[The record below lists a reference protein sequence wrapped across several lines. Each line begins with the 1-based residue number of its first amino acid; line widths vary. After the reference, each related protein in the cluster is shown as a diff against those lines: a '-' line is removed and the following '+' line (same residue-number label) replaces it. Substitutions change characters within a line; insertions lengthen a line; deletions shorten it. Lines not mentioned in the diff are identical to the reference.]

1 MTNFP
6 LFYAANMVAVSHS
19 NMAAVFNKK
28 SLLWG
33 PQNSLIIFML
43 KIVKGNIINAL
54 STYLGSLLVWFD
66 YKPRASVSLSKMAV
80 NWVQNQ
86 LITNNELLDPVLFFR
101 SVTSLLS
108 PPMHP
113 QSSRSSCMACNAKR
127 NSVQVRTVFIYHQH
141 RQLNSTPFGF
151 DVVFVQLGR
160 LLAWNI

>member
-1 MTNFP
+1 MPIGVSTWGVQWSHRNVNETSDIFYLKLTYEMFWLFKWQNFP

-43 KIVKGNIINAL
+43 KIVKGNIMNAL

-108 PPMHP
+108 PPIHP
-113 QSSRSSCMACNAKR
+113 QSSPSSCMACNAKR
-127 NSVQVRTVFIYHQH
+127 N
-141 RQLNSTPFGF
+141 
-151 DVVFVQLGR
+151 
-160 LLAWNI
+160 